1 MMIKVEA
8 FSAHGCGK
16 CAQAKE
22 TLKAIVEELGR
33 KQITWR
39 DVNILEEMDYA
50 VELGIL
56 SPPAI
61 AIDGELVFPALPS
74 PNRLRAE
81 LIKRLERAR

>member
-1 MMIKVEA
+1 MSIKVEA
-8 FSAHGCGK
+8 FSSPGCGR
-16 CAQAKE
+16 CAQARDA
-22 TLKAIVEELGR
+22 LKAVVEELGEKR
-33 KQITWR
+33 VTWR

-74 PNRLRAE
+74 PSRLRAE
-81 LIKRLERAR
+81 LIKRVEKSR

>member
-1 MMIKVEA
+1 MSVKVEA
-8 FSAHGCGK
+8 FSPPGCGK
-16 CAQAKE
+16 CAKAKDM
-22 TLKAIVEELGR
+22 LKAIIDELG
-33 KQITWR
+33 KDQVTWR

-74 PNRLRAE
+74 PSRLRAE
-81 LIKRLERAR
+81 LIKRVEKSR

>member
-1 MMIKVEA
+1 MSIKVEA
-8 FSAHGCGK
+8 FSSPGCGK
-16 CAQAKE
+16 CAQARD
-22 TLKAIVEELGR
+22 TLKAVVDELGEKR
-33 KQITWR
+33 AAWR

-81 LIKRLERAR
+81 LIKRLEQAR

>member
-1 MMIKVEA
+1 M
-8 FSAHGCGK
+8 
-16 CAQAKE
+16 
-22 TLKAIVEELGR
+22 LKAIIEELG
-33 KQITWR
+33 KDQVTWR

-74 PNRLRAE
+74 PSRLRAE
-81 LIKRLERAR
+81 LIKRVEKSR

>member
-1 MMIKVEA
+1 MSIKVEA
-8 FSAHGCGK
+8 FSSPGCGR
-16 CAQAKE
+16 CAQARD
-22 TLKAIVEELGR
+22 TLKAVVEELGEKR
-33 KQITWR
+33 ATWR

-74 PNRLRAE
+74 PSRLRAE
-81 LIKRLERAR
+81 LIKRVEKSR

>member
-1 MMIKVEA
+1 MSVKVEA
-8 FSAHGCGK
+8 FYSPGCGK
-16 CAQAKE
+16 CAQARD
-22 TLKAIVEELGR
+22 TLKAVVEELGEKR
-33 KQITWR
+33 VTWR

-81 LIKRLERAR
+81 LIKRLEQAR

>member
-8 FSAHGCGK
+8 FSAPGCGK

-22 TLKAIVEELGR
+22 TLKAIVEELGQ

-61 AIDGELVFPALPS
+61 AIDGELVFPVLPS
-74 PNRLRAE
+74 PNRLRVE
-81 LIKRLERAR
+81 LIKRLEPAR

>member
-1 MMIKVEA
+1 MSIKVEA
-8 FSAHGCGK
+8 FSSPGCGR
-16 CAQAKE
+16 CAQARD
-22 TLKAIVEELGR
+22 TLKAVVEELGKKR
-33 KQITWR
+33 VTWR

-74 PNRLRAE
+74 PSRLRAE
-81 LIKRLERAR
+81 LIKRVEKSR

>member
-1 MMIKVEA
+1 MSIKVEA
-8 FSAHGCGK
+8 FSAPGCGK
-16 CAQAKE
+16 CAQARD
-22 TLKAIVEELGR
+22 TLKAIVGGLGEKR
-33 KQITWR
+33 VTWR

-81 LIKRLERAR
+81 LAKRLEKSR

>member
-1 MMIKVEA
+1 MSVKVEA
-8 FSAHGCGK
+8 FSSPGCGK
-16 CAQAKE
+16 CAQARD
-22 TLKAIVEELGR
+22 TLKAVVEELGEKR
-33 KQITWR
+33 ATWR

-81 LIKRLERAR
+81 LIKRLEQAR

>member
-1 MMIKVEA
+1 MSVKVEA
-8 FSAHGCGK
+8 FSSPGCSK
-16 CAQAKE
+16 CSQAKE
-22 TLKAIVEELGR
+22 MLKAIIEELGKDR
-33 KQITWR
+33 VTWR

-74 PNRLRAE
+74 PSRLRAE
-81 LIKRLERAR
+81 LIKRVEKSR